1 MLPDWIQQLAA
12 ECPEEDRRQLEDKLK
27 LTQTDY
33 NRRTLAKQEAAG
45 LVRISVMVPK
55 EDAAALKAMAA
66 KLRDKR

>member
-1 MLPDWIQQLAA
+1 M
-12 ECPEEDRRQLEDKLK
+12 K

-45 LVRISVMVPK
+45 LVRVSVMVPK
-55 EDAAALKAMAA
+55 DKAEEFKAMAA